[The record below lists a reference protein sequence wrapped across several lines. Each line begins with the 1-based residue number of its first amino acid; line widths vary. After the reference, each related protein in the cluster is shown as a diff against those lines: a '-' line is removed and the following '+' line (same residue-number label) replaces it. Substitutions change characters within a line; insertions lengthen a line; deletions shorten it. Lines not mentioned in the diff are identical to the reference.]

1 MISTATRNT
10 LRPMLRMA
18 LPIALQM
25 LLQTLI
31 NVVDT
36 VMVGQLGEVE
46 IGAIALGNQVYFLVV
61 LFLFGV
67 GSGAA
72 VFASQYWGDR
82 DVAGVRRSLGVSLV
96 FGLAGSGAF
105 ALMVIF
111 APRALLSVFT
121 TDLAV
126 VRAGSGYLRVVG
138 PSYVLTAI
146 TISYS
151 AALRSVGNT
160 RLPMYATAI
169 SIGINVV
176 GNYLLIFG
184 ALGFPRLGVT
194 GAAVATAFA
203 RLVEML
209 IVLVVTY
216 RGRGPAAAPWHDL
229 RSWDRAFFSH
239 FAARAVPVV
248 ANDLFWALG
257 FTMYTVV
264 FGRLGTE
271 YLAAYTISDTVGRLT
286 LVLFIGTAQATQIL
300 IGNDVGAGRLDDA
313 REKSRVLLRTI
324 PVASTFVGLILLL
337 PVAALVPQLFN
348 ISPTSRALLS
358 QFLRLFALLVVVKVL
373 NVHIITGIL
382 RGGADTR
389 VALLI
394 DVLPLWVV
402 GVPLAFLLAFAIG
415 VPPLFTYAAFF
426 CEELLR
432 VAVGIGRVKSGA
444 WIHVLTGHVAK

>member
-1 MISTATRNT
+1 MLLGVGSSLSQQLLVERQRDIFHIHIIRVHSYTVKYFEARKFDTLGVENETFADDYIRNYGVQNTMISTATRKT
-10 LRPMLRMA
+10 LGPMLRMA

-46 IGAIALGNQVYFLVV
+46 IGAIALGSQVYFLVV

-96 FGLAGSGAF
+96 FGLAGSAAF
-105 ALMVIF
+105 ALTVIF

-126 VRAGSGYLRVVG
+126 VRAGSGYLR
-138 PSYVLTAI
+138 
-146 TISYS
+146 
-151 AALRSVGNT
+151 
-160 RLPMYATAI
+160 
-169 SIGINVV
+169 
-176 GNYLLIFG
+176 
-184 ALGFPRLGVT
+184 
-194 GAAVATAFA
+194 
-203 RLVEML
+203 
-209 IVLVVTY
+209 
-216 RGRGPAAAPWHDL
+216 
-229 RSWDRAFFSH
+229 
-239 FAARAVPVV
+239 
-248 ANDLFWALG
+248 
-257 FTMYTVV
+257 TVV

-300 IGNDVGAGRLDDA
+300 IGNDVGAGRLDEA

-324 PVASTFVGLILLL
+324 PMASTLVGLILLF

-432 VAVGIGRVKSGA
+432 VVVGIGRVKSGA